1 MRPTKYISLVKR
13 NGVLFTRFFLA
24 ILGLLIF
31 FLPSIP
37 MRGQSADLA
46 AKSQRGSE
54 LMQSGR
60 FEVAVPIYQDL
71 VRAVPNNP
79 SLLMN
84 LDSAL
89 YMTGQN
95 RKAIPQFEAALKLD
109 PDLLPAN
116 LFLGASRLR
125 LGESAK
131 TVAALEKGV
140 QVQPEDP
147 EARQMLAEA
156 LSAVE
161 RFGPTAEHYRKLTID
176 ADFSV

>member
-13 NGVLFTRFFLA
+13 NGFLFTRFFLA

-46 AKSQRGSE
+46 AKSHRGSE

-95 RKAIPQFEAALKLD
+95 RKAIPQFEAALKL
-109 PDLLPAN
+109 
-116 LFLGASRLR
+116 LR
-125 LGESAK
+125 DG
-131 TVAALEKGV
+131 GV
-140 QVQPEDP
+140 DEYGP
-147 EARQMLAEA
+147 MKYA
-156 LSAVE
+156 LSLQMGSRQFYQRPPNSDVTDEQKTKIKQALDQIKQM
-161 RFGPTAEHYRKLTID
+161 A
-176 ADFSV
+176 